1 MERELSKLLGGRKVD
16 LRTPSEL
23 SRYFR
28 DEVLSTASVQY
39 AKDDRVRLQHM
50 LDAVNEALTFTEGK
64 VRADLDHDRM
74 LVLSLIRELEIIG
87 EAASKVFRGTRSQNN
102 VVPWRDITGMR
113 NRLIHAYFDVDLDTV
128 WRTVTKD
135 LPALK
140 AEVEKML

>member
-1 MERELSKLLGGRKVD
+1 MERELSKLLGDRKVD

-50 LDAVNEALTFTEGK
+50 LDAVNEALTFTEGR

-87 EAASKVFRGTRSQNN
+87 EAASKVSRGTDR
-102 VVPWRDITGMR
+102 
-113 NRLIHAYFDVDLDTV
+113 
-128 WRTVTKD
+128 RTT
-135 LPALK
+135 
-140 AEVEKML
+140 